1 MKKFILFLFLPLCIF
16 SQINTAEYY
25 LDSGQSI
32 FYFDEDWNKAPK
44 SEAEFYRIATLDSNN
59 VPIGE
64 IKDYY
69 KSGKIQSIIEGA
81 TSLDNNDD
89 TNSVWQGK
97 SKQFYESGELS
108 SERIYVNGKLEGN
121 QKSFHKSGSIKS
133 SYNAIN
139 GKVDGIYKAFYESG
153 KIEVVENW
161 NNGTKLDYQSF
172 HENDVIKSNYKLI
185 NGKIDGVYKSF
196 YDNGSR
202 EQETN
207 FINGRRE
214 GLLRNFDINGKLTFI
229 SKWENGKKFFEETF
243 FENGQIQR
251 SYGIS
256 QLEDGS
262 NVISGNWKQ
271 YNAQGI
277 LIDDNNY
284 NEKGDYDGISKTFW
298 PNGNLKSE
306 RNYKNGLSSGQSIW
320 YNKEGKILSDEKWEN
335 NKIVYWKKFD
345 KFGNVIFEEIDNS
358 YTTRFPNG
366 KGVWVL
372 NSNKDFDK
380 IFDDSELEDKEIRY
394 KEYMIFSDQAG
405 YGKPQYRV
413 FMNMEDGLAQ
423 TKYSEG
429 FLDEN
434 FHWQGKVKWYH
445 PNGKISQSANFIDN
459 KRDGM
464 QYYYNEDGS
473 FDRSVSYKDGVIDLW
488 NYKCDDNNQNC
499 EYTYTSYFSS
509 KEDAE
514 AKGWAFFKNDT
525 ETSLI
530 PNDKYEE
537 AENRYYWEIKKDYM
551 YNRTITLPIDD
562 EDDFQFSTTVNWW
575 SGINNQY
582 FGIVVGYKD
591 WENYTALRIT
601 SNGYHK
607 ADVIK
612 KGVKIGMEEGKYVKD
627 GGYSGVTKLNIV
639 RINGK
644 LIFSVDG
651 KPVYTSEYGSLD
663 GDRLGFINSGL
674 QSVLFDNV
682 KVIRTPKNR
691 SSRTPNNPP
700 SSGNGGDWAGNGSG
714 IILTS
719 NGYIA
724 TNNHVIEGASD
735 IEVEFLY
742 KNEIRS
748 FNARVIQT
756 DPANDL
762 AIIKIEDQ
770 NFYNLG
776 QIPYK
781 FKTNNVLVGESVFA
795 LGYPMALSVMGKE
808 IKFTDGKISSR
819 TGFQGDITTYQ
830 STTPIQGG
838 NSGGP
843 LFDSKGNLIA
853 INSAK
858 LKADVADNVSY
869 SIKSSYLL
877 SLIDALPQDI
887 SIPNSSVLATKPLTE
902 KIKTLSK
909 YVVLIKV
916 K

>member
-1 MKKFILFLFLPLCIF
+1 MKKIIIFLLFPFYIF

-44 SEAEFYRIATLDSNN
+44 SEAEFYRIVTLDSNN

-89 TNSVWQGK
+89 SNSVWQGK
-97 SKQFYESGELS
+97 SKLFYESGELS
-108 SERIYVNGKLEGN
+108 SERIYVDGKLEGN
-121 QKSFHKSGSIKS
+121 QKSFHKSGSVKS

-139 GKVDGIYKAFYESG
+139 GNVDGIYKAFYESG

-161 NNGTKLDYQSF
+161 ENGNKLDYQSF

-185 NGKIDGVYKSF
+185 NGKIDGEYKSF

-202 EQETN
+202 EQEAN

-214 GLLRNFDINGKLTFI
+214 GLLRNFDINGKLSFI

-284 NEKGDYDGISKTFW
+284 NEKGNYDGQSKSFD
-298 PNGNLKSE
+298 N
-306 RNYKNGLSSGQSIW
+306 Q
-320 YNKEGKILSDEKWEN
+320 GKILSVSEWVDGVSISEIRYHPITGKTILN
-335 NKIVYWKKFD
+335 IKKEGD
-345 KFGNVIFEEIDNS
+345 KIFEE
-358 YTTRFPNG
+358 RFPEGNKLWKWEYDKDWNTEDDAEGEFIPLYYRYQFFKGPTPSEGASDIFNVTLKYQDG
-366 KGVWVL
+366 KPKLLYSVRW
-372 NSNKDFDK
+372 S
-380 IFDDSELEDKEIRY
+380 DSEYNSIKKSKFYHDNGNLSQITSYND
-394 KEYMIFSDQAG
+394 
-405 YGKPQYRV
+405 
-413 FMNMEDGLAQ
+413 
-423 TKYSEG
+423 EG
-429 FLDEN
+429 
-434 FHWQGKVKWYH
+434 
-445 PNGKISQSANFIDN
+445 
-459 KRDGM
+459 KRDGDTD
-464 QYYYNEDGS
+464 YFNENGS
-473 FDRSVSYKDGVIDLW
+473 FDRSVTYKNGIKDLW
-488 NYKCDDNNQNC
+488 NYKCDNNNQNC

-509 KEDAE
+509 KEDAT
-514 AKGWAFFKNDT
+514 AKGWFFYDDDD
-525 ETSLI
+525 ESSFVSTS
-530 PNDKYEE
+530 PE
-537 AENRYYWEIKKDYM
+537 AANQKYYWKLKKDMGYQ
-551 YNRTITLPIDD
+551 RTIALPIGN
-562 EDDFQFSTTVNWW
+562 EDDFQFSTIVDWW
-575 SGINNQY
+575 NGINNKY
-582 FGIVVGYKD
+582 FGILVGFKD

-607 ADVIK
+607 ADIIK

-627 GGYSGVTKLNIV
+627 GGYSGSTVLNIV

-651 KPVYTSEYGSLD
+651 KPVYSSEYGSLP
-663 GDRLGFINSGL
+663 GDRLGFYMAGE
-674 QSVLFDNV
+674 QSAVFDNV

-691 SSRTPNNPP
+691 SSRPPNNPP
-700 SSGNGGDWAGNGSG
+700 SDGNRGDWASNGSG
-714 IILTS
+714 IILTTD
-719 NGYIA
+719 GYIA
-724 TNNHVIEGASD
+724 TNNHVIEDAND

-742 KNEIRS
+742 NNEIRS
-748 FNARVIQT
+748 FNAKIIKT
-756 DPANDL
+756 DPTNDL
-762 AIIKIEDQ
+762 AIIKIEDS
-770 NFYNLG
+770 NYRNLSS
-776 QIPYK
+776 IPYN
-781 FKTNNVLVGESVFA
+781 FKTRSADVGEEVFA
-795 LGYPMALSVMGKE
+795 LGYPMALSIMGKE
-808 IKFTDGKISSR
+808 IKFTDGRISSK
-819 TGFQGDITTYQ
+819 TGFLGNPIQYQ

-858 LKADVADNVSY
+858 LKSDVADNVSY

-877 SLIDALPQDI
+877 SLIDALPQ
-887 SIPNSSVLATKPLTE
+887 SIKIPSSTILYSQPLTQ
-902 KIKTLSK
+902 KIKTLTK

-916 K
+916 R

>member
-1 MKKFILFLFLPLCIF
+1 MKKILLVLLFPILGLA
-16 SQINTAEYY
+16 QINTAEYY
-25 LDSGQSI
+25 LEPDQSI
-32 FYFDEDWNKAPK
+32 FYFNEDWEKASK
-44 SEAEFYRIATLDSNN
+44 SEAEFYRIVSLDSNN

-69 KSGKIQSIIEGA
+69 KSGEIQSIIEGA
-81 TSLDNNDD
+81 ISLDNNDD
-89 TNSVWQGK
+89 SNSVWIGK
-97 SKQFYESGELS
+97 SKLFYESGELNL
-108 SERIYVNGKLEGN
+108 ERFYKNGLIEGN

-139 GKVDGIYKAFYESG
+139 GKIEGVYKQFYESG
-153 KIEVVENW
+153 EIKEVENW
-161 NNGTKLDYQSF
+161 NNGNKLDFTSF
-172 HENDVIKSNYKLI
+172 HKNSQIKITYKLI
-185 NGKIDGVYKSF
+185 NGKIDGPWIGF
-196 YDNGSR
+196 YENGNR
-202 EQETN
+202 EQEAN
-207 FINGRRE
+207 FKNGVRV
-214 GLLRNFDINGKLTFI
+214 GLLRNFNIEGKLTFI
-229 SKWENGKKFFEETF
+229 IKFNDEGKKYLQESFFDDGTISDF
-243 FENGQIQR
+243 FN
-251 SYGIS
+251 YK
-256 QLEDGS
+256 ED
-262 NVISGNWKQ
+262 KF
-271 YNAQGI
+271 
-277 LIDDNNY
+277 
-284 NEKGDYDGISKTFW
+284 EGISKTFW
-298 PNGNLKSE
+298 PNGNLKYE
-306 RNYKNGLSSGQSIW
+306 RNYKNGLLSGQAIW
-320 YNKEGKILSDEKWEN
+320 YNKEGKILSDEKWEDD
-335 NKIVYWKKFD
+335 KIVYWKKFD
-345 KFGNVIFEEIDNS
+345 KFGNVIFEQINNS

-366 KGVWVL
+366 KDVWVYDL
-372 NSNKDFDK
+372 NKDFDK
-380 IFDDSELEDKEIRY
+380 IFDDSELEDKEIKY
-394 KEYMIFSDQAG
+394 KEYMIFSDEAG
-405 YGKPQYRV
+405 FGKPQYRV
-413 FMNMEDGLAQ
+413 IMYVEDGLAQ
-423 TKYSEG
+423 TKKNEG

-434 FHWQGKVKWYH
+434 FDWQGKVKWYY
-445 PNGKISQSANFIDN
+445 PNGKITQSANFIDD

-473 FDRSVSYKDGVIDLW
+473 FERSVSYKDGVKDLW

-509 KEDAE
+509 LEDAK

-525 ETSLI
+525 ETSII
-530 PNDKYEE
+530 PNDEYEE

-575 SGINNQY
+575 TGINNQY

-601 SNGYHK
+601 SNGFHK
-607 ADVIK
+607 ADIIK

-651 KPVYTSEYGSLD
+651 KPVYTSEYGSLA

>member
-1 MKKFILFLFLPLCIF
+1 MKKFILFFFFPLCIF

-32 FYFDEDWNKAPK
+32 FYFDEDWKKAPK
-44 SEAEFYRIATLDSNN
+44 SEAKFYRIATLDSNN

-69 KSGKIQSIIEGA
+69 KSGKIQSIIDGA
-81 TSLDNNDD
+81 TLLDNNDD
-89 TNSVWQGK
+89 SNSIWQGK
-97 SKQFYESGELS
+97 SKLFYESGELS

-133 SYNAIN
+133 SWNTIN

-161 NNGTKLDYQSF
+161 NNGIKLDYQSF

-185 NGKIDGVYKSF
+185 NGKIDGEYKSF

-202 EQETN
+202 EQEAN

-214 GLLRNFDINGKLTFI
+214 GLLRNFDINGKLSFI

-262 NVISGNWKQ
+262 SVISGNWKQ

-284 NEKGDYDGISKTFW
+284 NEKGNYDGQSKSFDNQGKILSVSEWVDGVSISEIRYHPITGKTILNIKREGDRTFEERFPEGNKVW
-298 PNGNLKSE
+298 KWEYDKDWNTKDDVEGEFIPLYYRYQFFKGATPSEGASDIFNVTLKYQDGSPKLLYSVRWSNSNYVSIKKSKYYYDNGNLKQIISW
-306 RNYKNGLSSGQSIW
+306 ND
-320 YNKEGKILSDEKWEN
+320 EG
-335 NKIVYWKKFD
+335 
-345 KFGNVIFEEIDNS
+345 
-358 YTTRFPNG
+358 
-366 KGVWVL
+366 
-372 NSNKDFDK
+372 
-380 IFDDSELEDKEIRY
+380 
-394 KEYMIFSDQAG
+394 
-405 YGKPQYRV
+405 
-413 FMNMEDGLAQ
+413 
-423 TKYSEG
+423 
-429 FLDEN
+429 
-434 FHWQGKVKWYH
+434 
-445 PNGKISQSANFIDN
+445 
-459 KRDGM
+459 KRDGDTD
-464 QYYYNEDGS
+464 YFNEDGS

-530 PNDKYEE
+530 PSDKYEE

-575 SGINNQY
+575 TGINNQY

-601 SNGYHK
+601 SNGFHK
-607 ADVIK
+607 ADIIK

-651 KPVYTSEYGSLD
+651 KPVYTSEYGSLA

-691 SSRTPNNPP
+691 SSRPPNNPP

-714 IILTS
+714 IILTTD
-719 NGYIA
+719 GYIA
-724 TNNHVIEGASD
+724 TNNHVIEGVSD

-742 KNEIRS
+742 NNEIKS
-748 FNARVIQT
+748 FNAKVIQT
-756 DPANDL
+756 DSTNDL
-762 AIIKIEDQ
+762 AIIKIEDS
-770 NFYNLG
+770 NYRNLSS
-776 QIPYK
+776 IPYN
-781 FKTNNVLVGESVFA
+781 FKTRSADVGEEVFA
-795 LGYPMALSVMGKE
+795 LGYPMALSIMGKE
-808 IKFTDGKISSR
+808 IKFTDGRISSKS
-819 TGFQGDITTYQ
+819 GFQGDITTYQ

-858 LKADVADNVSY
+858 LKSDVADNVSY

-877 SLIDALPQDI
+877 SLIDALPQTI
-887 SIPNSSVLATKPLTE
+887 KIPSSTILYSQSLPQ

-916 K
+916 R

>member
-1 MKKFILFLFLPLCIF
+1 MKKLLLVFLFPILGLA
-16 SQINTAEYY
+16 QINTAEYY
-25 LDSGQSI
+25 LEPNQSI
-32 FYFDEDWNKAPK
+32 FYFNADWEKASK
-44 SEAEFYRIATLDSNN
+44 SEAKFYRIVTLDSNN

-69 KSGKIQSIIEGA
+69 KSGEIQSIIEGA
-81 TSLDNNDD
+81 ISLDNNDD
-89 TNSVWQGK
+89 SNSVWIGK
-97 SKQFYESGELS
+97 SKLFYESGELNL
-108 SERIYVNGKLEGN
+108 ERFYKNGLIEGN

-139 GKVDGIYKAFYESG
+139 GKIDGVYKQFYESG
-153 KIEVVENW
+153 KIKVVENY
-161 NNGTKLDYQSF
+161 NNGDRLDYESF
-172 HENDVIKSNYKLI
+172 HENGSTNVTFISE
-185 NGKIDGVYKSF
+185 NGEIQGEWKSF
-196 YDNGSR
+196 YENGNR
-202 EQETN
+202 RQEAN
-207 FINGRRE
+207 FKNGKRV
-214 GLLRNFDINGKLTFI
+214 GLLRNFNIEGKLTFI
-229 SKWENGKKFFEETF
+229 IKFNDEGKKYYEESF
-243 FENGQIQR
+243 FENGTIKAI
-251 SYGIS
+251 YNYK
-256 QLEDGS
+256 EDKFEGM
-262 NVISGNWKQ
+262 I
-271 YNAQGI
+271 
-277 LIDDNNY
+277 
-284 NEKGDYDGISKTFW
+284 KTFW
-298 PNGNLKSE
+298 RNGNLKYE
-306 RNYKNGLSSGQSIW
+306 RNYKNGLLSGQAIW
-320 YNKEGKILSDEKWEN
+320 YNKEGKILSDEKWEDD
-335 NKIVYWKKFD
+335 KLIYWKKFD

-366 KGVWVL
+366 KGVWVYDL
-372 NSNKDFDK
+372 NKDFDK
-380 IFDDSELEDKEIRY
+380 IFDDSELEDKEIKY
-394 KEYMIFSDQAG
+394 KEYMIFSDEAG
-405 YGKPQYRV
+405 FGKPQYRV
-413 FMNMEDGLAQ
+413 LMYVEDGLAQ
-423 TKYSEG
+423 TKKNEG

-434 FHWQGKVKWYH
+434 FDWQGKVKWYY
-445 PNGKISQSANFIDN
+445 PNGKITQSANYIDN

-473 FDRSVSYKDGVIDLW
+473 FEQSVSYKYGVKDLW
-488 NYKCDDNNQNC
+488 DYKCDDNNQNC
-499 EYTYTSYFSS
+499 EYSYTSYFSS
-509 KEDAE
+509 KEDAK
-514 AKGWAFFKNDT
+514 AKGWLFYDNEDEISFVPTNSDQK
-525 ETSLI
+525 
-530 PNDKYEE
+530 E
-537 AENRYYWEIKKDYM
+537 ANNKYYWDKKKSGGIIRYV
-551 YNRTITLPIDD
+551 TLPV
-562 EDDFQFSTTVNWW
+562 ESGDDFQFKTTVDWW
-575 SGINNQY
+575 NGANNQY
-582 FGIVVGYKD
+582 FGIIVGWKD
-591 WENYTALRIT
+591 WENYTRLMIAP
-601 SNGYHK
+601 NGWHK
-607 ADVIK
+607 AEIWK
-612 KGVKIGMEEGKYVKD
+612 KGVNIGMADGKKVEN
-627 GGYSGVTKLNIV
+627 GGYGQPTNLNIV
-639 RINGK
+639 KINGGT
-644 LIFSVDG
+644 IFSIDG
-651 KPVYTSEYGSLD
+651 KPIYTSEYSSLS
-663 GDRLGFINSGL
+663 GDMHGFYMGGI
-674 QSVLFDNV
+674 QSALFDNV
-682 KVIRTPKNR
+682 KVIRTPNSN
-691 SSRTPNNPP
+691 SSEGKKAPKRNEN
-700 SSGNGGDWAGNGSG
+700 SENWAGNGSG

-724 TNNHVIEGASD
+724 TNNHVIEGADD

-756 DPANDL
+756 DPTNDL

-776 QIPYK
+776 QIPCK

-902 KIKTLSK
+902 KIKILSK